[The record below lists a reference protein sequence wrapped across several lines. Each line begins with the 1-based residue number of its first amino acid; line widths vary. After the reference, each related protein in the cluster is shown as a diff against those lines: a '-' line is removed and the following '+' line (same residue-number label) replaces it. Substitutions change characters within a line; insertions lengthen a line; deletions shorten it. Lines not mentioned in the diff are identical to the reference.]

1 MNLKIIKIKEIGFAS
16 RGKAGNSRSPY
27 HSPLLTAPSPSSSH
41 CSLTFLMDRSF
52 NKYDA
57 LLYLSQLYGAR
68 IKGGVTLTTRVLRNG
83 LKKVAIIGGSFSNGP
98 RKTNGVA
105 KGRE

>member
-1 MNLKIIKIKEIGFAS
+1 MYLKVIKIKEIGS

-27 HSPLLTAPSPSSSH
+27 HSPLLTVPSPSSSH

-68 IKGGVTLTTRVLRNG
+68 IKGGVTTRVLRNG
-83 LKKVAIIGGSFSNGP
+83 LKKVAIFNGP
-98 RKTNGVA
+98 RKTNGVPY
-105 KGRE
+105 